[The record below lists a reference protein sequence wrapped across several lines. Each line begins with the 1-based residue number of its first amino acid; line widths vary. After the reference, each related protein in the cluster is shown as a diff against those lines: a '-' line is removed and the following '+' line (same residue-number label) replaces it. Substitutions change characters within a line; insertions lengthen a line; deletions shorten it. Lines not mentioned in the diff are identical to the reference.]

1 MSFNEV
7 EQQPFK
13 ALIVDDEESR
23 LVKRDSMSAKV
34 RIMSSELPSLGLAP
48 LEILQKV
55 FDQHAIISVADANGD
70 ITYVNDK
77 FCEVS
82 GYERDELIGKNHRA
96 IKSGAHS
103 AEFYEELWD
112 TISHGRTWQGQIQ
125 NRRKDGSPYWVQT
138 TIMPVFDDEGIPEQY
153 ISIRTD
159 ISQQVLSSRDL
170 SRFKKILDNTLDSV
184 FMFDAENLL
193 FTYVNQGA
201 VEQVGF
207 TEPEL
212 LSMSPLD
219 IKPEM
224 NEEEFRAMMD
234 PLLKEKEGS
243 LTFETVHEHKSGRQI
258 PVEIFLQYFPQHDG
272 AGQFIAI
279 VRDASERKRTVTALE
294 ALSVADPAD
303 NVFFSIAK
311 AVADALDVRWV
322 GVGKRV
328 DDELQVVG
336 FWDSGHKGELFS
348 RTLDGT
354 PCDDVCIQR
363 QPLTLTDQVTARY
376 PNDDL
381 LQNIGAVSF
390 RGEPL
395 ISTEGYDLGV
405 LFAVDDKPCKE
416 AATERALMR
425 VAAKRASLELQRL
438 SAEQAAQKQSRQLY
452 ETLERISD
460 GFFSLDDQWRFT
472 YLNPSAAKIFNTTW
486 YDLKGKCIW
495 SVMPEMTEHFQPHL
509 RQAMRE
515 QERVL
520 VEEFKPLDRWL
531 ALYVYPSP
539 QGVSVYIQD
548 VTEYKRLRDEYRHME
563 KQIQK
568 SQKMDAIGQLTA
580 GIAHDFNN
588 ILASINGYTDLA
600 LNRCVG
606 EGQEKLKE
614 YLEQVYSAGE
624 RARDL
629 IQQMM
634 TYSRTS
640 TSTLEQTVLD
650 PRPVI
655 AETVKMLRSTF
666 PASIDLTSSLPDEG
680 NMKINIESVQL
691 QQIVMN
697 LCINARDAMHGTG
710 HLDLRLQLTDR
721 RQYECSSC
729 HATVEGSYVVLT
741 VQDSGDGIAAEAL
754 EHLFEPF
761 FTTKDVGEGTGL
773 GLSVVHGIMHDHNG
787 HIRVESVSGK
797 GTSFS
802 LLFPRLAEEVA
813 EVKPVVTIQNADEKP
828 QMKADPA
835 VGNRIMVVDDEPSV
849 LGFLQIWLKRNGYVT
864 QAFGD
869 AQEALAYFE
878 NHPDDFD
885 LLLTDHT
892 MPGITG
898 KDLIDK
904 VHALRPELPAIL
916 CSGYV
921 GRTNIEQAAKL
932 GVSHF
937 VEKPFNQKKLLAV
950 IEELLGE

>member
-1 MSFNEV
+1 MCLKIFN
-7 EQQPFK
+7 
-13 ALIVDDEESR
+13 ALEHFHGRGDMTAEI
-23 LVKRDSMSAKV
+23 
-34 RIMSSELPSLGLAP
+34 RIKSSELPSLGLAP
-48 LEILQKV
+48 LEILQKI
-55 FDQHAIISVADANGD
+55 FDQHAIISVADVNGD

-82 GYERDELIGKNHRA
+82 GYSRDELIGKNHRA

-103 AEFYEELWD
+103 EEFYQELWE
-112 TISHGRTWQGQIQ
+112 TISHGRTWQGQMQ

-138 TIMPVFDDEGIPEQY
+138 TIMPVFDDEGMPEQF
-153 ISIRTD
+153 IAIRTD
-159 ISQQVLSSRDL
+159 ISQQVMSRRDL

-184 FMFDAENLL
+184 FMFNADTLL

-201 VEQVGF
+201 VEEVGY

-219 IKPEM
+219 IKPEL
-224 NEEEFRAMMD
+224 NEEDFRAMMD

-243 LTFETVHEHKSGRQI
+243 LTFETAHEHKSGRQI
-258 PVEIFLQYFPQHDG
+258 PVEVFLQYFPQHDG
-272 AGQFIAI
+272 PGQFIAI
-279 VRDASERKRTVTALE
+279 VRDASERKRTVAALE
-294 ALSVADPAD
+294 ALSVADPAK
-303 NVFFSIAK
+303 NVFDSIAK
-311 AVADALDVRWV
+311 SVATALGVRWV

-328 DDELQVVG
+328 DDEVQMVG
-336 FWDSGHKGELFS
+336 FWDTGHKGELFNCA
-348 RTLDGT
+348 LEGT
-354 PCDDVCIQR
+354 PCNEVCNQR
-363 QPLTLTDQVTARY
+363 QPLTVTEQVMLQY
-376 PNDDL
+376 PKFDFV
-381 LQNIGAVSF
+381 QNVGAESY

-395 ISTEGYDLGV
+395 ISSEGYDLGV
-405 LFAVDDKPCKE
+405 LFAIDDKPCKE
-416 AATERALMR
+416 VATERALMR

-438 SAEQAAQKQSRQLY
+438 SAEQAAQNQSRQLY

-472 YLNPSAAKIFNTTW
+472 YINPSAAKIFNTTW

-495 SVMPEMTEHFQPHL
+495 AEMPEMTEHFQPHL
-509 RQAMRE
+509 RKAMQE
-515 QERVL
+515 QKRV
-520 VEEFKPLDRWL
+520 VVDEFKPLDRWL

-539 QGVSVYIQD
+539 QGVSVYMQD
-548 VTEYKRLRDEYRHME
+548 VTEYKRLRDEHRYME

-600 LNRCVG
+600 LTRCVG

-614 YLEQVYSAGE
+614 YLEQIYKAGE

-634 TYSRTS
+634 TYSRAS
-640 TSTLEQTVLD
+640 TATVEQTVLD

-655 AETVKMLRSTF
+655 VETVKMLRSTF
-666 PASIDLTSSLPDEG
+666 PSSIELSSSLPDED
-680 NMKINIESVQL
+680 NVKINMESVQL

-697 LCINARDAMHGTG
+697 LCINARDALHGTG
-710 HLDLRLQLTDR
+710 KLDLRMELTEH
-721 RQYECSSC
+721 QEYECSSC
-729 HATVEGSYVVLT
+729 HKTVAGSFVVLT
-741 VQDSGDGIAAEAL
+741 VQDSGGGVEPEIL

-761 FTTKDVGEGTGL
+761 FTTKEVGEGTGL
-773 GLSVVHGIMHDHNG
+773 GLSVVHGIMHEHDG
-787 HIRVESVSGK
+787 HIRVESEVDK
-797 GTSFS
+797 GTRFS
-802 LLFPRLAEEVA
+802 LLFPRLMTD
-813 EVKPVVTIQNADEKP
+813 VVGEDISDVSVENVSEKTQTQSGP
-828 QMKADPA
+828 SAGK
-835 VGNRIMVVDDEPSV
+835 RIMVVDDEPSV
-849 LGFLQIWLKRNGYVT
+849 LGFLKIWLKRRGYVT

-869 AQEALAYFE
+869 GQEALAYFE
-878 NHPDDFD
+878 AHPDDFD
-885 LLLTDHT
+885 LLVTDHT

-904 VHALRPELPAIL
+904 VQALRPEMPTIL

-932 GVSHF
+932 GVSNF
-937 VEKPFNQKKLLAV
+937 VEKPFNQEKLLGT
-950 IEELLGE
+950 IEQLLGA